1 MTAEALLGQLGG
13 QQVAGF
19 FCVLARIS
27 PLFVF
32 APLFSSKLLPVRARG
47 TVAVALAIGMSPL
60 ALRQAGQLPLDA
72 LGLGAVIA
80 KELLVGLA
88 FAYAVGAVLAALQTA
103 GSLLDM
109 SIGFSFGA
117 LLDPISGNQ
126 NSVMT
131 QVYGLIGTVVFLAV
145 GGDAWVLRGL
155 ARTYDAV
162 GLADFPSVTSLVGG
176 AVAVFTDVFAA
187 ALEVAGPVVLALVI
201 TDTAFGVVS
210 RVVPQLNVFS
220 VGFAVKVLAGLALVA
235 LSMPF
240 VANWIGADV
249 QDRVGDAV
257 RMIRPG
263 G

>member
-1 MTAEALLGQLGG
+1 MSPEALLGQLGS

-32 APLFSSKLLPVRARG
+32 APLFSSKLLPGRVRG

-60 ALRQAGQLPLDA
+60 ALRQAGAIPLDV
-72 LGLGAVIA
+72 LGLGSIIA

-88 FAYAVGAVLAALQTA
+88 FAYAVGAVLAAVQTA

-109 SIGFSFGA
+109 SIGFSFGS

-126 NSVMT
+126 NSIMT
-131 QVYGLIGTVVFLAV
+131 QLYGLIGTVVFLAV

-162 GLADFPSVTSLVGG
+162 GLVDFPSISALVGG
-176 AVAVFTDVFAA
+176 AVMVFANVFGA
-187 ALEVAGPVVLALVI
+187 ALEVAGPVILALVI
-201 TDTAFGVVS
+201 TDSAFGVVS
-210 RVVPQLNVFS
+210 RVVPQLNVYS
-220 VGFAVKVLAGLALVA
+220 VGFAVKVLVGLGLVL
-235 LSMPF
+235 LSMPY
-240 VANWIGADV
+240 VANWIGGDI
-249 QDRVGDAV
+249 QDRVADAL
-257 RMIRPG
+257 RMIRVG
-263 G
+263 